1 MTTTYSYHVCQLHTK
16 STPETNT
23 VEYVDAYLYG
33 EDENGKNTTQQ
44 FTFQPPI
51 PESYSGDFVTYED
64 LTEEKVISW
73 ITTIIPE
80 QRRNEI
86 KASVDK
92 KISEFYTQI
101 GNSAD
106 TTLKP
111 PVPW

>member
-16 STPETNT
+16 STPEANT

-33 EDENGKNTTQQ
+33 IDENGKNTTQQ

-51 PESYSGDFVTYED
+51 PESYSGDFIKYED
-64 LTEEKVISW
+64 LTEEKIISW
-73 ITTIIPE
+73 IETIIPE

-86 KASVDK
+86 KDLLDK
-92 KISEFYTQI
+92 KIAEFYTTT
-101 GNSAD
+101 GNSKGTED
-106 TTLKP
+106 NP

>member
-1 MTTTYSYHVCQLHTK
+1 MATTYTYHVCQLHTK

-23 VEYVDAYLYG
+23 VEYVDAYLHG

-51 PESYSGDFVTYED
+51 PESYSGDFIKYED
-64 LTEEKVISW
+64 LTEAKIISW

-80 QRRNEI
+80 ERRNDI
-86 KASVDK
+86 QNLVDK
-92 KISEFYTQI
+92 KIAEFYSNPGIST
-101 GNSAD
+101 D
-106 TTLKP
+106 TTLKS

>member
-1 MTTTYSYHVCQLHTK
+1 MATTYTYHVCHLHTK

-51 PESYSGDFVTYED
+51 PESYSGDFIKYED

-80 QRRNEI
+80 QRRKEI
-86 KASVDK
+86 KDSVDK
-92 KISEFYTQI
+92 KIAEFYKNA

>member
-1 MTTTYSYHVCQLHTK
+1 MATTYTYHVCQLHTK

-64 LTEEKVISW
+64 LTEEKICLL
-73 ITTIIPE
+73 
-80 QRRNEI
+80 
-86 KASVDK
+86 
-92 KISEFYTQI
+92 YTSPSPRDRTRSRMPS
-101 GNSAD
+101 SA
-106 TTLKP
+106 
-111 PVPW
+111 